1 MGTHPYRGIIIIII
15 KALCNIK
22 ANDIDSV
29 LMNQIEYIVYY
40 I

>member
-1 MGTHPYRGIIIIII
+1 MGTQPYRGIIIII

-29 LMNQIEYIVYY
+29 FMN
-40 I
+40 